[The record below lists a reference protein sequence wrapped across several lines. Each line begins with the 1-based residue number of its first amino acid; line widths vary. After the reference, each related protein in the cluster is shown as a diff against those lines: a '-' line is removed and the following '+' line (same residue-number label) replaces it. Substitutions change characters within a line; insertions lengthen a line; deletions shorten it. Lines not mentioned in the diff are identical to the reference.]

1 MKPYPYTY
9 SRLPFAIAGWIMATV
24 WLWIA
29 VGQLID
35 RSPIAAGVFVFFS
48 LMSLGLGEMMAG
60 RRPRH
65 PTS

>member
-1 MKPYPYTY
+1 MAAYRYTY
-9 SRLPFAIAGWIMATV
+9 TRLPMAVAGWIMAAV

-35 RSPIAAGVFVFFS
+35 RSPIAAGVFSLFA

-60 RRPRH
+60 RRPRQ